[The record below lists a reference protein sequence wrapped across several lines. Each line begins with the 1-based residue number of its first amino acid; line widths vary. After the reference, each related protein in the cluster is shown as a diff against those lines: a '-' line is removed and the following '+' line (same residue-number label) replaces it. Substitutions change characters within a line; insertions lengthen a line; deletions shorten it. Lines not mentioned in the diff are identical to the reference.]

1 MQELVVE
8 EMVAAVDALSREA
21 LGEALKMALSSAAT
35 VSTVRSIE
43 ALGPLRAMIL
53 PMPLPV
59 SLLSDWGSR
68 VTLNEEDRQ
77 ALGTIELLLE
87 MMGVGASTRQGGSG
101 PGMSMF
107 AMDDTL
113 RTGRRVLQ
121 GAGELLPIMPELLP
135 GVQVTFE
142 MFVKQ
147 LIRRMALRLAED
159 LGPVAGRVMSS

>member
-21 LGEALKMALSSAAT
+21 LGEALKLALSSAAT

-101 PGMSMF
+101 AGMSMF